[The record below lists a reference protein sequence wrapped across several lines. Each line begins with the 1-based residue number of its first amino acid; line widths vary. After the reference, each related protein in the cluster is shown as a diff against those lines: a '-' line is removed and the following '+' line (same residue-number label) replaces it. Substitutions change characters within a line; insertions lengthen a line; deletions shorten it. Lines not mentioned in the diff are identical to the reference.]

1 MKRIALFQFHTDWDV
16 CMNRIRMLRARNPEV
31 DIYGLF
37 GGESPQWA
45 EARHVLAGQFVD
57 IYNLRDRDRLW
68 KWQNTDLAVRQWYCD
83 AGHQVQF
90 DVVHV
95 LQWDLLIFDSLENAY
110 RGVPCG
116 AVALSGITT
125 VDAISSRWHWT
136 THEPHKTQLTQLK
149 EFAREHYADQQ
160 PLQACLGPGYCLP
173 REFLSL
179 YAAANVPTLGHD
191 ELRLP
196 LFARLLGF
204 QTVDTGFYRGWFN
217 EAEEMVF
224 NANGDEIQDSV
235 IEEELRRVDGRRVFH
250 PYRRVFEG
258 SP

>member
-1 MKRIALFQFHTDWDV
+1 
-16 CMNRIRMLRARNPEV
+16 MNRIRNLRAFNPEV
-31 DIYGLF
+31 EIYGLF
-37 GGESPQWA
+37 GGESRQWA
-45 EARHVLAGQFVD
+45 EARHLLAGQLVD
-57 IYNLRDRDRLW
+57 LYNLRDRESLW
-68 KWQNTDLAVRQWYCD
+68 KWQNTDLAVREWYCD
-83 AGHQVQF
+83 VGHRVDF

-110 RGVPCG
+110 RDVPFR

-125 VDAISSRWHWT
+125 VDAIASRWHWT
-136 THEPHKTQLTQLK
+136 SNEPHKTQLTQLK
-149 EFAREHYADQQ
+149 EFAREHFADQQ

-173 REFLSL
+173 REFLSR

-204 QTVDTGFYRGWFN
+204 QTVDTGFYRRWFD

-235 IEEELRRVDGRRVFH
+235 IERELGRVDGRRVFH
-250 PYRRVFEG
+250 PYRRVFEL
-258 SP
+258 P